1 MGTDDVDADADAA
14 RLAAEAPA
22 RRAADHIV
30 AVRFFAFAAGAHD
43 PRAPVSGCPT
53 GRRHGSRKIGN
64 VRTNSSKASSSTSS
78 SSSEVRHSR

>member
-30 AVRFFAFAAGAHD
+30 EVRFFAFAAGAHD
-43 PRAPVSGCPT
+43 HV
-53 GRRHGSRKIGN
+53 RR
-64 VRTNSSKASSSTSS
+64 
-78 SSSEVRHSR
+78 